1 MAARYEDWEK
11 DKMNIETSRM
21 IIRNFTPEDAADLHE
36 IFGDDETMENCEPAY
51 DFEKTKEFLTS
62 FCIGRK
68 GAVAAVH
75 KESNKVIGYILFN
88 DADEGVYEM
97 GWIYNRRFWRQGYA
111 YESCKAV
118 IDYAFGELKAHK
130 VFAEAIDTVKSVSL
144 MRTSHLT
151 SFFCSARFIISKMM
165 RTNRNVSAKQSVY
178 AKTAVRSSSPLF
190 PTTLFSS
197 QNSDMTLNIS
207 ATVIMTRKPLS

>member
-1 MAARYEDWEK
+1 
-11 DKMNIETSRM
+11 MNIETTRM
-21 IIRNFTPEDAADLHE
+21 IIRDFTPEDAADLHE

-88 DADEGVYEM
+88 EADEGVYEM
-97 GWIYNRRFWRQGYA
+97 GWIYNRSFWRQGYA

-118 IDYAFGELKAHK
+118 IDSAFGELKAHK
-130 VFAEAIDTVKSVSL
+130 MFAEAIDTVKSVSL
-144 MRTSHLT
+144 MQKLGMQLEGIQRSQTKDSHGNWADLY
-151 SFFCSARFIISKMM
+151 FFGLLEDDWR
-165 RTNRNVSAKQSVY
+165 KQ
-178 AKTAVRSSSPLF
+178 
-190 PTTLFSS
+190 
-197 QNSDMTLNIS
+197 
-207 ATVIMTRKPLS
+207 